1 MSDFSARFV
10 NCNGT
15 LISPQDATV
24 SVLGS
29 TLYGAFGVY
38 ESIQLWNGVVF
49 HLDDHL
55 SRLLASASAIH
66 LPLAGDLAAH
76 KAWLNELIRA
86 EGSPPDATIRLFSV
100 GPETGG
106 PEADTPPRSFIWL
119 ETLRPPSPQTIQE
132 GVGAVS
138 YRGER
143 ALPTVKSLNTLVNTL
158 ARRAAQAAGEHEGL
172 LVDAAGCVREGA
184 SSTFYAVQ
192 DGSLLIPPAAD
203 ILEGVTLQIVL
214 DLAGKAG
221 IPVRRVSL
229 PLAERNRW
237 DEAFLT
243 STSRHILPLVRLDG
257 ESIGDGAPGPVT
269 GKLARRFEGYFERI
283 VGRRYGLS

>member
-1 MSDFSARFV
+1 MKNISTRSV
-10 NCNGT
+10 VCNGE
-15 LISPQDATV
+15 LIPPGAATV

-49 HLDDHL
+49 HLNDHL
-55 SRLLASASAIH
+55 SRLLASAAAIG
-66 LPLAGDLAAH
+66 LPLSGNLTAH
-76 KAWLNELIRA
+76 RNWVHNLIRA
-86 EGSPPDATIRLFSV
+86 ESSPPNATIRLFSV
-100 GPETGG
+100 GPE
-106 PEADTPPRSFIWL
+106 ADTAPRSFLWL
-119 ETLRPPSPQTIQE
+119 EPLHPPAHQMIRE

-158 ARRAAQAAGEHEGL
+158 ARHTAQAAGEHEGL
-172 LVDAAGCVREGA
+172 LVDADGNVREGA

-192 DGSLLIPPAAD
+192 DGALLIPPAED

-214 DLAGKAG
+214 DLARDTG
-221 IPVRRVSL
+221 IPVCRVAL
-229 PLAERNRW
+229 PLSERDGW

-257 ESIGDGAPGPVT
+257 EPIGEGVPGPVT
-269 GKLARRFEGYFERI
+269 GELSQRFEGYFEK
-283 VGRRYGLS
+283 VTGRAYGLS

>member
-1 MSDFSARFV
+1 MSSVLTRFV
-10 NCNGT
+10 SCNGE
-15 LISPQDATV
+15 LIPPPAAAI

-49 HLDDHL
+49 HLADHL
-55 SRLLASASAIH
+55 ERLLASAAAIG

-76 KAWLNELIRA
+76 QKWVTDLIQA
-86 EGSPPDATIRLFSV
+86 EGNPATATIRLFAI
-100 GPETGG
+100 GPEQ
-106 PEADTPPRSFIWL
+106 DMLPRSFIWL
-119 ETLRPPSPQTIQE
+119 ETLHAPSAQMFAQ

-143 ALPTVKSLNTLVNTL
+143 TLPTVKSLNTLINTL
-158 ARRAAQAAGEHEGL
+158 ARHAAQAAGENEGL
-172 LVDAAGCVREGA
+172 LVDGAGNVREGA
-184 SSTFYAVQ
+184 TSTFYVVQ
-192 DGSLLIPPAAD
+192 DGGLLIPPREY

-214 DLAGKAG
+214 DLAEQAG

-229 PLAERNRW
+229 PLSGRGGW

-243 STSRHILPLVRLDG
+243 STSRHVLPLVRLDG
-257 ESIGDGAPGPVT
+257 APIGNGAPGPVT
-269 GKLARRFEGYFERI
+269 GELYRRFEGYFAGI
-283 VGRRYGLS
+283 TGRDYSSP

>member
-1 MSDFSARFV
+1 MSRISTRFV
-10 NCNGT
+10 VCNGD
-15 LISPQDATV
+15 LIPPGAATV

-55 SRLLASASAIH
+55 SRLLASAAAIG
-66 LPLAGDLAAH
+66 LPLSGDLAVH
-76 KAWLNELIRA
+76 RDWVHQLIQA
-86 EGSPPDATIRLFSV
+86 EGSPLDATIRLFSV
-100 GPETGG
+100 GPE
-106 PEADTPPRSFIWL
+106 ADAQPRSFLWL
-119 ETLRPPSPQTIQE
+119 EPLHPPSPQMIRD

-138 YRGER
+138 YSGER

-158 ARRAAQAAGEHEGL
+158 ARHASQAADEHEGL
-172 LVDAAGCVREGA
+172 LVDADGNVREGA

-192 DGSLLIPPAAD
+192 EGALLIPPPED

-214 DLAGKAG
+214 DLAEDAG
-221 IPVRRVSL
+221 IPVHRLPL
-229 PLAERNRW
+229 PLAERDGW

-257 ESIGDGAPGPVT
+257 NAIGNGTPGLLT
-269 GKLARRFEGYFERI
+269 KELSRRFEAYFEK
-283 VGRRYGLS
+283 VTGRAYGLNV

>member
-1 MSDFSARFV
+1 MSRISTRFV
-10 NCNGT
+10 VCNGE
-15 LISPQDATV
+15 LIPSGAATV

-55 SRLLASASAIH
+55 SRLLASAAAIG
-66 LPLAGDLAAH
+66 LPLSGDLAAH
-76 KAWLNELIRA
+76 RGWVHQLIQA
-86 EGSPPDATIRLFSV
+86 EGNPLDATIRLFSV
-100 GPETGG
+100 GPE
-106 PEADTPPRSFIWL
+106 ADAPSRSFLWL
-119 ETLRPPSPQTIQE
+119 EPLRPPSPEMIRT

-138 YRGER
+138 FQGER

-158 ARRAAQAAGEHEGL
+158 ARHAAQAANEHEGL
-172 LVDAAGCVREGA
+172 LADAAGNVREGA

-192 DGSLLIPPAAD
+192 EGALLIPPAED

-214 DLAGKAG
+214 DLAEEAA
-221 IPVRRVSL
+221 IPVRRVAL
-229 PLAERNRW
+229 PLAERNGW

-243 STSRHILPLVRLDG
+243 STSRHILSLVRLDG
-257 ESIGDGAPGPVT
+257 NAIRNGTPGPLTRELSQRFEAYFEKVT
-269 GKLARRFEGYFERI
+269 GRA
-283 VGRRYGLS
+283 YGLS

>member
-1 MSDFSARFV
+1 MSRISTRFV
-10 NCNGT
+10 ICNGE
-15 LISPQDATV
+15 LIPPGAATV

-55 SRLLASASAIH
+55 SRLLASAAAIG
-66 LPLAGDLAAH
+66 LPLSGDLAAH
-76 KAWLNELIRA
+76 RDWVHQLVQA
-86 EGSPPDATIRLFSV
+86 EGGPLDATIRLFAV
-100 GPETGG
+100 G
-106 PEADTPPRSFIWL
+106 PEADAPPRSFLWL
-119 ETLRPPSPQTIQE
+119 EPLYPPSPQMIRD
-132 GVGAVS
+132 GVGAVCYS
-138 YRGER
+138 GER

-158 ARRAAQAAGEHEGL
+158 ARHAAQAAGEHEGL
-172 LVDAAGCVREGA
+172 LVDAAGNMREGA

-192 DGSLLIPPAAD
+192 DGSLLIPPAED

-214 DLAGKAG
+214 DLADDAG
-221 IPVRRVSL
+221 IPVRRVAL
-229 PLAERNRW
+229 PLAQRNGW

-257 ESIGDGAPGPVT
+257 AAIGAGAPGT
-269 GKLARRFEGYFERI
+269 LTEELSRRFEGYFEK
-283 VGRRYGLS
+283 VTGRSYGP

>member
-1 MSDFSARFV
+1 MSSLSPSFV
-10 NCNGT
+10 VCNGEVIPPPT
-15 LISPQDATV
+15 ATI

-55 SRLLASASAIH
+55 ERLLASARAIE

-76 KAWLNELIRA
+76 RGWVHQLIRA

-100 GPETGG
+100 GPDAG
-106 PEADTPPRSFIWL
+106 TPPRSFIWL
-119 ETLRPPSPQTIQE
+119 EALHPPTAQMNRE

-138 YRGER
+138 YGGER

-158 ARRAAQAAGEHEGL
+158 ARRAAQAAGAHEGL
-172 LVDAAGCVREGA
+172 LIDKTGHVREGA

-192 DGSLLIPPAAD
+192 NGQLLIPPAED

-214 DLAGKAG
+214 RLAEEAG
-221 IPVRRVSL
+221 IPVRRVAL
-229 PLAERNRW
+229 PLTQCQQW

-257 ESIGDGAPGPVT
+257 AVLGDGTPGPIT
-269 GKLARRFEGYFERI
+269 HTLSRRFETYFAAAT
-283 VGRRYGLS
+283 GRSYCENP

>member
-1 MSDFSARFV
+1 MSSISSRFV
-10 NCNGT
+10 VCNGE
-15 LISPQDATV
+15 LIPPGAATI

-55 SRLLASASAIH
+55 ARLLASAAAIG

-76 KAWLNELIRA
+76 RGWLHQLIRA
-86 EGSPPDATIRLFSV
+86 EGSPPDATIRLFAV
-100 GPETGG
+100 G
-106 PEADTPPRSFIWL
+106 PEADTPPRSFLWL
-119 ETLRPPSPQTIQE
+119 EPLRPPSPRMIRD

-138 YRGER
+138 YAGER

-158 ARRAAQAAGEHEGL
+158 ARHAALAAGEHEGL
-172 LVDAAGCVREGA
+172 LIDATGNVREGA

-192 DGSLLIPPAAD
+192 EGALLIPPAED

-214 DLAGKAG
+214 DLAADAG
-221 IPVRRVSL
+221 IPVRRVVL
-229 PLAERNRW
+229 PLAARNSW

-257 ESIGDGAPGPVT
+257 KAIGSGAPGLLT
-269 GKLARRFEGYFERI
+269 AELARRFEAYFEK
-283 VGRRYGLS
+283 VAGRAYGLS

>member
-1 MSDFSARFV
+1 MSNISTRFV
-10 NCNGT
+10 VCNGE
-15 LISPQDATV
+15 LIPPDAATV

-55 SRLLASASAIH
+55 ARLLASAAAIG
-66 LPLAGDLAAH
+66 LPLSGDLAAH
-76 KAWLNELIRA
+76 RAWVHQLIQV
-86 EGSPPDATIRLFSV
+86 EGGPLDATVRLFSM
-100 GPETGG
+100 GPEVH
-106 PEADTPPRSFIWL
+106 TPPRSFLWL
-119 ETLRPPSPQTIQE
+119 EPLRPPSPEMICG

-138 YRGER
+138 YAGER

-158 ARRAAQAAGEHEGL
+158 ARHAAQAGGEHEGL
-172 LVDAAGCVREGA
+172 LVDADGNVREGA

-192 DGSLLIPPAAD
+192 EGALLIPPPQD

-214 DLAGKAG
+214 DLAGEAG
-221 IPVRRVSL
+221 IPVRRLPL
-229 PLAERNRW
+229 PLAERDGW

-257 ESIGDGAPGPVT
+257 AAIGDGTPGPLTGELSQRFEMYFEKVT
-269 GKLARRFEGYFERI
+269 GRP
-283 VGRRYGLS
+283 YGLS